1 MFASFSRFSV
11 LYSAKLFACFDGMMS
26 LSETFVE
33 GYYLILHAVLESS
46 QIRIPL
52 TGPPL
57 PPYICSHY
65 TTGPLIQTKK
75 ILTHKTHNILE

>member
-1 MFASFSRFSV
+1 MFASFSQFSV

-26 LSETFVE
+26 FSEAFVE
-33 GYYLILHAVLESS
+33 DYYLILHAVLESS
-46 QIRIPL
+46 QARIPL

-57 PPYICSHY
+57 PPYFCSHY

-75 ILTHKTHNILE
+75 FLTHKTHNTLE